1 MSDLVTI
8 TGVIGSDPRHTV
20 TATGLPITNFRLA
33 STRRIFDR
41 ATGAWKDG
49 ETNWYTVSSFRQL
62 ALNTARSLRKGERVV
77 VHGRLRIRA
86 WETAERSGTAI
97 EIDADAIGHDLSW
110 GVAVYSKTSG
120 SRLVDPAGESEPED
134 VASNAGAEPA
144 RTDVTEWGAGA
155 DWSVPVGDD
164 GAQVLGD
171 DAFEIDGADD
181 ALEPDGAELEAMT
194 AR

>member
-8 TGVIGSDPRHTV
+8 TGVVGSDPRHNV

-33 STRRIFDR
+33 STRRFFDR
-41 ATGAWKDG
+41 ATGAWTDG

-86 WETAERSGTAI
+86 WETGERSGTAI

-120 SRLVDPAGESEPED
+120 ARLVEPAEEAEAAGESSIASSDVHDEP
-134 VASNAGAEPA
+134 G
-144 RTDVTEWGAGA
+144 RTDVPTWAEGA
-155 DWSVPVGDD
+155 DWSVPEVAEDD
-164 GAQVLGD
+164 TVVVAEEVAEED
-171 DAFEIDGADD
+171 S
-181 ALEPDGAELEAMT
+181 ALDPAP

>member
-8 TGVIGSDPRHTV
+8 TGVVGSDPRHTV

-33 STRRIFDR
+33 STRRFFDR
-41 ATGAWKDG
+41 ATGAWTDG

-62 ALNTARSLRKGERVV
+62 ALNSARSLRKGERIV

-86 WETAERSGTAI
+86 WETGERSGTAI

-110 GVAVYSKTSG
+110 GVAVYSKTTG
-120 SRLVDPAGESEPED
+120 ARLVELDGEAE
-134 VASNAGAEPA
+134 ASAESSDADDQSA
-144 RTDVTEWGAGA
+144 RTEVPTWAEGA
-155 DWSVPVGDD
+155 DWSDHEV
-164 GAQVLGD
+164 A
-171 DAFEIDGADD
+171 DADEIVVAEEHS
-181 ALEPDGAELEAMT
+181 ALEPEP

>member
-33 STRRIFDR
+33 STRRFFDR
-41 ATGAWKDG
+41 ATGAWTDG

-86 WETAERSGTAI
+86 WETGERSGTAI

-120 SRLVDPAGESEPED
+120 ARLVET
-134 VASNAGAEPA
+134 AGAEEESSNASADPVEGDGEVH
-144 RTDVTEWGAGA
+144 RTDVPDWAEGA
-155 DWSVPVGDD
+155 DWTVPEDD
-164 GAQVLGD
+164 DDDVEPALAGEGAVLTPL
-171 DAFEIDGADD
+171 AAS
-181 ALEPDGAELEAMT
+181 
-194 AR
+194 

>member
-1 MSDLVTI
+1 MSDLVTV
-8 TGVIGSDPRHTV
+8 TGVIGSDPRHNV

-120 SRLVDPAGESEPED
+120 SRLVESAGESESEPEAQD
-134 VASNAGAEPA
+134 ATATDDPAETSAWAAGSDWALPVADGE
-144 RTDVTEWGAGA
+144 
-155 DWSVPVGDD
+155 GD
-164 GAQVLGD
+164 
-171 DAFEIDGADD
+171 ADD
-181 ALEPDGAELEAMT
+181 IAGDLLDHDDEAEELALESSI

>member
-33 STRRIFDR
+33 STRRFFDR
-41 ATGAWKDG
+41 ATGAWTDG

-62 ALNTARSLRKGERVV
+62 ALNTARSLRKGERVL

-86 WETAERSGTAI
+86 WETGERSGTAI

-110 GVAVYSKTSG
+110 GVALYSKTSG
-120 SRLVDPAGESEPED
+120 ARLVEPAGDE
-134 VASNAGAEPA
+134 GAEGEPSPGESLGGGDAEEPSWAVGSDWPA
-144 RTDVTEWGAGA
+144 AA
-155 DWSVPVGDD
+155 DSNDD
-164 GAQVLGD
+164 GEAGVG
-171 DAFEIDGADD
+171 DAFERADAD
-181 ALEPDGAELEAMT
+181 LEPMAT
-194 AR
+194 T

>member
-33 STRRIFDR
+33 STRRFFDR
-41 ATGAWKDG
+41 ATGAWTDG

-62 ALNTARSLRKGERVV
+62 ALNTARSLRKGERIV
-77 VHGRLRIRA
+77 VHGRLRVRA
-86 WETAERSGTAI
+86 WETGERSGTAI

-120 SRLVDPAGESEPED
+120 ARLVDPTGETEGSTITATDEGESD
-134 VASNAGAEPA
+134 GDDR
-144 RTDVTEWGAGA
+144 RTDVPDWAEGA
-155 DWSVPVGDD
+155 DWTVQDD
-164 GAQVLGD
+164 D
-171 DAFEIDGADD
+171 DDEPILADEGS
-181 ALEPDGAELEAMT
+181 ALTPLPAP
-194 AR
+194 